1 MTTLSERLSRLSPEQ
16 RAQLLKQMRQQPG
29 GAEPQRDRIGRAS
42 RDVACHPVTSA
53 QQRMWLFQQMGEN
66 AAYNMCSAI
75 RIDGDLDLVALD
87 ASVFALQERHES
99 LRTTFAM
106 QGIDLVQRIAAPQR
120 RPMEVTDLTGLPE
133 HQRGSTVDELVRAQA
148 AHVFDLEQ
156 GPLFRVG
163 LLRLAPGQH
172 VLLAN
177 MHHIVSD
184 GWSMTVLI
192 RELSQLYQAF
202 AEGRESPL
210 AELPVQYVD
219 YTHWQRERLGP
230 AELESQLA
238 YWRHALRDAPPL
250 LDVPGDRVRPA
261 RKTFRAATDF
271 FEFGD
276 GLAGQVATL
285 SRTLGVT
292 PFIVLV
298 AAFKALLGAYSG
310 QTDIVVA
317 TPVANRS
324 RSELEGVI
332 GFFANTLLLRDHVSP
347 DQAFAELV
355 SRVKTSTLTA
365 YSYQDVPY
373 DQVVEALNP
382 PRSTAHAP
390 LAQVMFVVQN
400 VPDGALELG
409 GLRLT
414 PIEIGREGSDFDL
427 IVELQ
432 PAAGGYR
439 GIITYSTD
447 LYGHESVAALVAQ
460 YRALL
465 SGLLSDPQ
473 VRIGDALAR
482 LRPALQTDAVADAAI
497 VHRSRAESWHESIS
511 RRAEDG
517 AVIGDER
524 GEHTLAS
531 VLADANALGARL
543 ALMVPLEGS
552 VGIALSR
559 PADALMAL
567 LACWQAGVLPC
578 LLDPRDADALLGG
591 QLHACAAGLL
601 LCDTPRSDALTTQF
615 TSLKVMP
622 WSEIREAIANGSM
635 IPAWRPHTHVPA
647 LRMLASQG
655 AVDCA
660 HDALRA
666 AVDAQLRHI
675 PLREDD
681 RVVLMRTP
689 GTFGFVRDTLWALH
703 GARRLDFAAVEDAA
717 EDALRAADLISADA
731 ACLTEVSRATLSPT
745 LRAMALTDGELTD
758 DQSLRWFARQRA
770 PLLHLHEV
778 APSAAAVICRSDR
791 LNDDGALVSNWQS
804 WHSGLSVRLADGAQ
818 CPDGMPGSLHIADGE
833 RHRDTGLRAR
843 RQADGGLRLIDND
856 ARQLWRDGVR
866 GSLDAVEALI
876 RRQPMVKDALVL
888 KYAAPAGVRVA
899 AYVVS
904 ARAEA
909 LHALRE
915 TVAKALP
922 RGLCP
927 DMWIPVAA
935 IPLSADGS
943 VDSAALKSCVALDAD
958 DLSRHESML
967 QAQPGVERA
976 AVALRENHHVARRH
990 HLADAIP
997 GWQRTL
1003 GSALDGDAVVG
1014 PDRHAQ
1020 ADTGASALAVG
1031 APLPTSLPANL
1042 GDLLIRAAEGP
1053 HGVRYIDREG
1063 VEHEHSYAELLALAE
1078 CTLGGLR
1085 AQGLQPGDIVVFQ
1098 VPENPE
1104 FVPAFWACALG
1115 GFVPVPLAAAPTYAA
1130 RNAALDKLL
1139 NTCRLL
1145 GPTAV
1150 IAGSGLAG
1158 DIEAALRK
1166 TGLEMLRVLPVLS
1179 LRATARDAA
1188 HHPAQPDDLALL
1200 LLTSGSTGMP
1210 KAVRQSHRALIA
1222 RSAATAINN
1231 GFTDEEVSLNWMPL
1245 DHVGGLVMYHVLDVY
1260 LGGRQVQVATERVLQ
1275 APLLWLDLI
1284 DRYRATVTWAPNF
1297 AYALV
1302 NERLDQCGDA
1312 QWDLSCMRFVLNG
1325 GEAIVSKT
1333 ARGFL
1338 RGLACFGLPGTCMRP
1353 SWGMSETCSGV
1364 VFSRLTLENSTDE
1377 DAFVEVGSPI
1387 PGVSIRIVDA
1397 EDQPVVQ
1404 GRIGRLQIRGPS
1416 VTSGYLRNEDA
1427 TRDAFTADGWFNTG
1441 DLAVLN
1447 GAELAITGREKDVI
1461 IVNGLNYYSHEIE
1474 RVVDDTGLVQASF
1487 TAATAVREAGTDTD
1501 KLAVFF
1507 VPAGDADDARTEA
1520 AIRGIRSAVLA
1531 QCQINPAYIVPLAP
1545 DQVPKTSIGKIQRNQ
1560 LAVELLDGRFD
1571 DLLRDQD
1578 LLAGNANTVP
1588 AWFFRR
1594 RWRVA
1599 RLRVAAAAVATTCL
1613 AFVRDAAQADAMRT
1627 AGPEYARV
1635 LSVEIGDGFSACGAD
1650 RYLIDPHRPEQFDAL
1665 FAALAAEGI
1674 AIDRIAWFW
1683 ALPDTAMAS
1692 AVESNAPVARLD
1704 RILPPLI
1711 GLLKTLSRQDAQH
1724 SIRLAIAAGMASDDA
1739 DDGDV
1744 STAVL
1749 PGLLKTAALEMAHV
1763 QPVAVYAD
1771 AMQPETV
1778 ARMLCEELA
1787 SAGRDVEV
1795 LRRDGRRYLPRL
1807 EEFDVSAAQPQ
1818 APGLVTG
1825 GLYLITGGLGG
1836 IGRQLAM
1843 RLANEYQAR
1852 LLVVGRSAINPIYD
1866 PACDPASGDDSFG
1879 GAAFR
1884 AAKAADRVAA
1894 HAALVKAAGEDSVMY
1909 AQVDAA
1915 DTAALA
1921 AAVADAERRWGRTLD
1936 GIFHLAG
1943 EGNLSYHWT
1952 VADRHTIAHETPAM
1966 FRTMMRPKVQGMLS
1980 VGALLR
1986 ERPSTLL
1993 VAFSSVNALYGGAT
2007 FSAYSAANGFVAAY
2021 AQRLRRDFPNVYC
2034 IDWTMWDDVGM
2045 SRDNPAYARE
2055 ASRVMGYRVVSL
2067 ADGWSSLRALLCRA
2081 PDRYVVGLDAG
2092 NRHIQQD
2099 IVGIRPQRESLS
2111 AYLQLAPGVRRYAGD
2126 DEFRDTLGHRHR
2138 YDVTVCE
2145 VLPTLDDGAIDRE
2158 ALAGLANGSVDDPD
2172 QRAAPRN
2179 DAETLLL
2186 QIWKQI
2192 LGLDRVGVHDN
2203 FFELGGD
2210 SVLST
2215 QVVARANQMG
2225 MKLSSKQLFE
2235 RQTIAELAEVATL
2248 AAQVRMDA
2256 EQGLLDGDCPLAP
2269 IQSWFFEQ
2277 EFRVPSHWNQSLLL
2291 RVAADT
2297 VEPAAMRAALTA
2309 LVAHHDALRLRYAR
2323 GEDGWRQWYA
2333 DAAEVDFESF
2343 DLSDL
2348 DSDAAR
2354 AAVEARGAELQS
2366 SLDLE
2371 HGLRL
2376 RAAHFDMGMDGQRL
2390 LLVVHH
2396 LITDGVSW
2404 RVLIEDLATLYRA
2417 ASTGRSNALPAKT
2430 GSYRAWTSRLR
2441 QYAQTSVAREQA
2453 RYWAA
2458 LAPQP
2463 FPLPL
2468 RPDGINAKAS
2478 ETMLEV
2484 ELSVDDTQGL
2494 LRDVPAAYRSEINDA
2509 LLTALLMSIRALS
2522 GQSRLLLSMEGHG
2535 REELFEDV
2543 DVSRTVGW
2551 FTSLYPL
2558 SLSLPER
2565 EDIGDCLKSVKE
2577 QLRAVP
2583 GKGLGYGI
2591 ARYAGDVGALASV
2604 PVPEVSFNYLGQ
2616 FDQVMGAGALFDLAD
2631 EHPGPMQALCEQ
2643 RVNALDIVAFVKDA
2657 KLKLAF
2663 SFARDYLDAFEV
2675 ELLAERY
2682 LQNLRDL
2689 IAHCRLPSSSGLT
2702 PSDVPLL
2709 RRDQAQLDAL
2719 VRTVAAHADPRQIET
2734 IYPATPV
2741 QRGLVYHSL
2750 LAPGE
2755 GVYVS
2760 HLMNQLRGPLDAVAF
2775 RQAWQDTIA
2784 RHEIYRAM
2792 LCDVGGAEPVL
2803 AILRSVEL
2811 PWNEQDWSGLDEEEQ
2826 TSRYRE
2832 LLAADRRRGFEFDT
2846 APLMRI
2852 HLIRLGH
2859 DCHRFVLS
2867 EHHAVSDGWSRT
2879 LVLREVLARYLAI
2892 VRGEKPRLSESR
2904 RFRDYV
2910 KWLGEQDRAAM
2921 ADYWRQA
2928 LAGLSPRNPLTIG
2941 RGVAGDAYG
2950 HTTAAAR
2957 HALSER
2963 STLALQQFAKREQLT
2978 PSVVVQAAWA
2988 LMLARYSGDRD
2999 VVFGSTVSGRPVDL
3013 PGADETVGAFIN
3025 SLPVRVRIDAERPVL
3040 DWLRELH
3047 AEQIGR
3053 ETYGHCA
3060 LSDIVAWAGVSTGTP
3075 LFESVVVYE
3084 NYPALDSGAEG
3095 ALRVEWA
3102 DAADQTELPLT
3113 LMVEPG
3119 KRLSFC
3125 LYHDAGRFETPIVQR
3140 LLAHL
3145 DRLIE
3150 SIVQDAVPALGQLTM
3165 LTHAEQT
3172 AIDRDWNATAA
3183 DFGAAD
3189 AMLHELFS
3197 RQVHRTPDAIAVV
3210 AAGATFTYAEVYRR
3224 ALALADALREHGVGP
3239 GQHVAVVLE
3248 KGWEQVVAVYAVLY
3262 AGGAYLPIDPAWPED
3277 RRRYLIEHGLAKA
3290 VLTSVALDASL
3301 PWPQNVARLQV
3312 DRFDG
3317 GAGAAPLPPQP
3328 ASLQHAGDLAYTI
3341 FTSGSTGLP
3350 KGVMID
3356 HRGAVNTVVDINA
3369 RFGVM
3374 AKDRVLAVSSL
3385 TFDLSVY
3392 DIFGPLAVGAA
3403 VVIPSD
3409 EQAKDPAAWVTLIR
3423 AHAVTLWDT
3432 VPALLQMLVD
3442 HLERERL
3449 ELPGTLRLAMLS
3461 GDWIPL
3467 ALPDR
3472 YRARFPGSRIVSM
3485 GGATEASIWSI
3496 LYPIDKVDPAWTSI
3510 PYGKALANQRF
3521 YVLNEDFEPCP
3532 IGVRGAL
3539 FIGGIGLALGY
3550 WRDEEKTARSFLVN
3564 PRTGERLYRTGDLG
3578 RYLDDGNIEFLGR
3591 ADFQVKVNGY
3601 RIELGEIEAALLRH
3615 DAIDDALVIVRED
3628 QPGERRLVAYLRTD
3642 EVAGTALSTAELRA
3656 YLKGSLPDY
3665 MVPWHIMVMA
3675 QFPLSSNGKVDRKQ
3689 LPAPEAFDDE
3699 RGIIAL
3705 GASPTEEILLGI
3717 WSDVL
3722 GAPVVDTG
3730 LNFFELGGH
3739 SLLTAQVIVRARE
3752 AFSTELPIRALFE
3765 APTVAAL
3772 AQVIDARRGGEAR
3785 LPALV
3790 RAIGGTQLSYA
3801 QRRLWFLNRLEGDSA
3816 TYNIATALRIDG
3828 VFDAARMARCLAIL
3842 VERHDA
3848 LRSRFVDRD
3857 GVPERIVDAHAVVTL
3872 DAVDVQD
3879 AGLAER
3885 VIAEARAPFDL
3896 TDGPLFRFS
3905 LFRLGDDRHVLL
3917 LCIHHIVA
3925 DGWSVA
3931 LLLRELTLLYRLD
3944 DGRLDE
3950 GAALPPVAFDYG
3962 DYVEW
3967 ERAFMASGL
3976 LENQV
3981 DYWRRKLA
3989 GMPALLPL
3997 ATDLPRPAVQTYRGA
4012 TENFRI
4018 GPQAA
4023 ARIKSQCARH
4033 GVTLYMYL
4041 LATLD
4046 IVLAH
4051 ASGQRDIAIGATV
4064 ANRSIRELEGIVGL
4078 FANQVVM
4085 RSDLGGDPRFSE
4097 LLRQV
4102 RQVAIEAYAHQ
4113 EAPFERVVE
4122 AMGLER
4128 SVAYTPLFQVKLVLQ
4143 NVPLDQQALPG
4154 LSIETLGI
4162 DPGASK
4168 FDLQYTIVETADGLS
4183 GSLTYNTD
4191 IFLPSTATRLLD
4203 NLHRVIELVGEDP
4216 ELAVEG
4222 LIADLRALDNRD
4234 RARLAEGLAERS
4246 LDKLRQRRRVAV
4258 APQGENSDE

>member
-16 RAQLLKQMRQQPG
+16 RAQLLRQMRQQPG
-29 GAEPQRDRIGRAS
+29 AAEPQRDRIGRAS
-42 RDVACHPVTSA
+42 RDAACHPVTAA

-75 RIDGDLDLVALD
+75 RIHGALDLAALE

-120 RPMEVTDLTGLPE
+120 LPLEVVDLSGLPDDG
-133 HQRGSTVDELVRAQA
+133 RDAAVDERVRAQA
-148 AHVFDLEQ
+148 ALVFDLEQ

-163 LLRLAPGQH
+163 LLRLAPDQH

-238 YWRHALRDAPPL
+238 YWRRTLRDAPPL
-250 LDVPGDRVRPA
+250 LDIPGDHARPA

-271 FEFGD
+271 FELGD
-276 GLAGQVATL
+276 GLAGQVAAL
-285 SRTLGVT
+285 SRRLGAT

-310 QTDIVVA
+310 QSDIVVA

-332 GFFANTLLLRDHVSP
+332 GFFANTLLLRDRVSP
-347 DQAFAELV
+347 EQPFAELV
-355 SRVKTSTLTA
+355 SQVKTSTLSA
-365 YSYQDVPY
+365 YAYQDVPY

-400 VPDGALELG
+400 VPDGALQLG

-432 PAAGGYR
+432 PAADGYR

-447 LYGHESVAALVAQ
+447 LYVRESVAALVAQ

-473 VRIGDALAR
+473 SRTGEALAR
-482 LRPALQTDAVADAAI
+482 LRPALQADAVAEAAI
-497 VHRSRAESWHESIS
+497 AHPPRNESWHESIL
-511 RRAEDG
+511 RRADDG
-517 AVIGDER
+517 ALIGDGR
-524 GEHTLAS
+524 GERTLAS
-531 VLADANALGARL
+531 VIADANALGARL
-543 ALMVPLEGS
+543 ALMVQPEGA
-552 VGIALSR
+552 VGVALSR
-559 PADALMAL
+559 PVDALTAL

-578 LLDPRDADALLGG
+578 LLDARDSDALLGERVR
-591 QLHACAAGLL
+591 ACEAGLL
-601 LCDTPRSDALTTQF
+601 LCDAPRDDSVASQ
-615 TSLKVMP
+615 VMP
-622 WSEIREAIANGSM
+622 WSEACEAIGNGSM
-635 IPAWRPHTHVPA
+635 IPAWHPQTHLPA
-647 LRMLASQG
+647 LRVPTPRG
-655 AVDCA
+655 VVDCA
-660 HDALRA
+660 HHALRA
-666 AVDAQLRHI
+666 AVDAQLRHL
-675 PLREDD
+675 PLRDDD
-681 RVVLMRTP
+681 RVVLMRT
-689 GTFGFVRDTLWALH
+689 TATAGFVRDALWALL
-703 GARRLDFAAVEDAA
+703 GAQRLDFAAVDDAA
-717 EDALRAADLISADA
+717 EEALRVADVVSADA
-731 ACLTEVSRATLSPT
+731 TRLSEAARFTLSPT
-745 LRAMALTDGELTD
+745 LRAMAVADGELTD
-758 DQSLRWFARQRA
+758 DQALRWFARQRA
-770 PLLHLHEV
+770 PLFHLHDV
-778 APSAAAVICRSDR
+778 APSAAAIICRSDR
-791 LNDDGALVSNWQS
+791 PGDDGEPVSS
-804 WHSGLSVRLADGAQ
+804 WHSWHDGLSVRLADGAE
-818 CPDGMPGSLHIADGE
+818 CPDGMPGGLCIADGE
-833 RHRDTGLRAR
+833 RYRDTGLRAR
-843 RQADGGLRLIDND
+843 RQADGGLRLIDTD
-856 ARQLWRDGVR
+856 ARQLWREGVR
-866 GSLDAVEALI
+866 DSLDAVEAMI

-888 KYAAPAGVRVA
+888 KYATPGGVRVA

-915 TVAKALP
+915 TAAGSLP

-927 DMWIPVAA
+927 DLWIPVAA
-935 IPLSADGS
+935 IPLSADGN
-943 VDSAALKSCVALDAD
+943 VDHAALRACVALDAD
-958 DLSRHESML
+958 DLSRRESAL

-976 AVALRENHHVARRH
+976 ALALRENRHVARRH

-997 GWQRTL
+997 GWQRTAT
-1003 GSALDGDAVVG
+1003 SAPDADAVVE

-1020 ADTGASALAVG
+1020 AETGAPALAVG
-1031 APLPTSLPANL
+1031 APLPASLPDNL
-1042 GDLLIRAAEGP
+1042 GAVLRRAAEGP

-1078 CTLGGLR
+1078 RTLGGLR

-1158 DIEAALRK
+1158 DIETALRK
-1166 TGLEMLRVLPVLS
+1166 NGLEALRVLPVHA
-1179 LRATARDAA
+1179 LRATVRDAA

-1231 GFTDEEVSLNWMPL
+1231 GFTDDEVSLNWMPL

-1260 LGGRQVQVATERVLQ
+1260 LGGRQIQVATERVLQ

-1302 NERLDQCGDA
+1302 NERLDQAADA

-1333 ARGFL
+1333 ARAFL
-1338 RGLACFGLPGTCMRP
+1338 RGLARFGLPGTCMRP

-1364 VFSRLTLENSTDE
+1364 VFSRLTLENSTDD
-1377 DAFVEVGSPI
+1377 DAFVEVGAPI

-1397 EDQPVVQ
+1397 EDLPVVQ

-1416 VTSGYLRNEDA
+1416 VTGGYLRNEDA
-1427 TRDAFTADGWFNTG
+1427 TREAFTADGWFNTG

-1487 TAATAVREAGTDTD
+1487 TAATAVRESGTDTD

-1507 VPAGDADDARTEA
+1507 VPAGGDDAQAEA

-1531 QCQINPAYIVPLAP
+1531 QCQINPAYIVPLTA

-1560 LAVELLDGRFD
+1560 LAVELLEGRFD
-1571 DLLRDQD
+1571 DLLREQD

-1594 RWRVA
+1594 QWRAA
-1599 RLRVAAAAVATTCL
+1599 RLRGAAAAASTCL
-1613 AFVRDAAQADAMRT
+1613 AFVRDAAQAEAMRT
-1627 AGPEYARV
+1627 AGRRYARV
-1635 LSVEIGDGFSACGAD
+1635 LSVEIGDGFAACGAD
-1650 RYLIDPHRPEQFDAL
+1650 GYRVDPERPEQFDAL
-1665 FAALAAEGI
+1665 FAALAAEDI
-1674 AIDRIAWFW
+1674 AIDHIAWFW
-1683 ALPDTAMAS
+1683 ALPDHATDDAIQS
-1692 AVESNAPVARLD
+1692 DGSPTTLD
-1704 RILPPLI
+1704 RLLLPLI
-1711 GLLKTLSRQDAQH
+1711 GLLKTLSRQGAQH
-1724 SIRLAIAAGMASDDA
+1724 GIRLAIAAGMASDG
-1739 DDGDV
+1739 DDEACDV
-1744 STAVL
+1744 SNAVL

-1771 AMQPETV
+1771 ATQPDAV
-1778 ARMLCEELA
+1778 ARMLCDELA
-1787 SAGRDVEV
+1787 GAGRDVEV
-1795 LRRDGRRYLPRL
+1795 LHRDGRRYLPRL

-1818 APGLVTG
+1818 SPALVPG

-1843 RLANEYQAR
+1843 RLANDCQAR
-1852 LLVVGRSAINPIYD
+1852 LLVVGRSALD
-1866 PACDPASGDDSFG
+1866 AASDTPGDDSFG
-1879 GAAFR
+1879 GAEFR

-1894 HAALVKAAGEDSVMY
+1894 HAALVKAAGADSVMY

-1966 FRTMMRPKVQGMLS
+1966 FRTMMRPKVQGMRS

-1986 ERPSTLL
+1986 DRPSALL

-2081 PDRYVVGLDAG
+2081 PDRYIVGLDAG
-2092 NRHIQQD
+2092 NPHIQQD
-2099 IVGIRPQRESLS
+2099 IGGIRPQRESLA
-2111 AYLQLAPGVRRYAGD
+2111 AYLQLAPGVRHYAGD
-2126 DEFRDTLGHRHR
+2126 DEFRDSLGHRHR
-2138 YDVTVCE
+2138 YDLTVCE
-2145 VLPTLDDGAIDRE
+2145 ALPTLEDGAIDRE
-2158 ALAGLANGSVDDPD
+2158 ALAGLAGGTADDPD
-2172 QRAAPRN
+2172 QLAAPRN
-2179 DAETLLL
+2179 DAETALL

-2235 RQTIAELAEVATL
+2235 RQTIAELAEVATF

-2277 EFRVPSHWNQSLLL
+2277 DFRVPSHWNQSLLL
-2291 RVAADT
+2291 RVAAERID
-2297 VEPAAMRAALTA
+2297 PAALRSALAA

-2323 GEDGWRQWYA
+2323 GEAGWRQWYA
-2333 DAAEVDFESF
+2333 DVAHIDFESV
-2343 DLSDL
+2343 DLSGVGR
-2348 DSDAAR
+2348 DAAR
-2354 AAVEARGAELQS
+2354 AALEARAAELQS
-2366 SLDLE
+2366 SLELE
-2371 HGLRL
+2371 QGLRL
-2376 RAAHFDMGMDGQRL
+2376 RAAHFDLGADGQRL

-2396 LITDGVSW
+2396 LVTDGVSW
-2404 RVLIEDLATLYRA
+2404 RVLMEDLAALYRA
-2417 ASTGRSNALPAKT
+2417 AAAGRSHVLPPKT

-2441 QYAQTSVAREQA
+2441 QYAQTPAAREQA
-2453 RYWAA
+2453 GYWMA

-2484 ELSVDDTQGL
+2484 ELSVEDTQGL

-2509 LLTALLMSIRALS
+2509 LLTALLLSIRALC
-2522 GQSRLLLSMEGHG
+2522 GQDRLLLSMEGHG

-2583 GKGLGYGI
+2583 GKGLAYGI
-2591 ARYAGDVGALASV
+2591 VRHAGDVGALASV
-2604 PVPEVSFNYLGQ
+2604 PTPEVSFNYLGQ

-2631 EHPGPMQALCEQ
+2631 EHPGPMQAHCEQ

-2657 KLKLAF
+2657 RLKLAF
-2663 SFARDYLDAFEV
+2663 SFARDYLDAAEV
-2675 ELLAERY
+2675 ERLAEHY
-2682 LQNLRDL
+2682 LQSLRDL
-2689 IAHCRLPSSSGLT
+2689 IAYCRLPSSSGLT

-2719 VRTVAAHADPRQIET
+2719 ARTIAARVDLRRIET
-2734 IYPATPV
+2734 VYPATAV
-2741 QRGLVYHSL
+2741 QRGLIYHSL

-2760 HLMNQLRGPLDAVAF
+2760 HLMNQLRGPLDAAAF
-2775 RQAWQDTIA
+2775 RQAWQDTVA

-2792 LCDVGGAEPVL
+2792 LCDVGGAEPAL
-2803 AILRSVEL
+2803 AVLRSVEL
-2811 PWNEQDWSGLDEEEQ
+2811 PWSELDWSGLNEDEQ
-2826 TSRYRE
+2826 ASRYRE
-2832 LLAADRRRGFEFDT
+2832 LLADDRRRGFEFDT
-2846 APLMRI
+2846 APLLRI
-2852 HLIRLGH
+2852 YLIRLGS

-2892 VRGEKPRLSESR
+2892 VRGEQPRLPESR

-2921 ADYWRQA
+2921 ADYWRHA
-2928 LAGLSPRNPLTIG
+2928 LADLSPRNPLTMG
-2941 RGVAGDAYG
+2941 RGVVGEAHG

-2963 STLALQQFAKREQLT
+2963 GTLALQQFAKREQLT
-2978 PSVVVQAAWA
+2978 PSVIVQAAWA
-2988 LMLARYSGDRD
+2988 LLLARYSGERD

-3025 SLPVRVRIDAERPVL
+3025 SLPVRVRIDAEQPVL

-3084 NYPALDSGAEG
+3084 NYPALDSASEG

-3125 LYHDAGRFETPIVQR
+3125 LYHDAGRFETHTVQR
-3140 LLAHL
+3140 MLEHL

-3150 SIVQDAVPALGQLTM
+3150 SIVQDAVPALGRLTM
-3165 LTHAEQT
+3165 LTDAEQR
-3172 AIDRDWNATAA
+3172 AIDRDWNATAT

-3197 RQVHRTPDAIAVV
+3197 QQVLRTPDAVAVV
-3210 AAGATFTYAEVYRR
+3210 APGGTLTYAEVYRR
-3224 ALALADALREHGVGP
+3224 ALALADALRGHGVGP
-3239 GQHVAVVLE
+3239 GRHVALVLE

-3290 VLTSVALDASL
+3290 VLTSRALDAAFQ
-3301 PWPQNVARLQV
+3301 WPQDVPRFHV
-3312 DRFDG
+3312 DAFDG
-3317 GAGAAPLPPQP
+3317 GGADAPLPPP
-3328 ASLQHAGDLAYTI
+3328 PVSLQSAGDLAYTI

-3356 HRGAVNTVVDINA
+3356 HRGAVNTVVDINT
-3369 RFGVM
+3369 RFGVV
-3374 AKDRVLAVSSL
+3374 ADDRVLAVSSL

-3409 EQAKDPAAWVTLIR
+3409 EQAKDPAAWVALIR

-3467 ALPDR
+3467 SLPDR
-3472 YRARFPGSRIVSM
+3472 YRARFPASRIVSM

-3496 LYPIDKVDPAWTSI
+3496 LYPIGEVDPAWTSI

-3539 FIGGIGLALGY
+3539 FIAGIGLALGY

-3615 DAIDDALVIVRED
+3615 EAIDDAIVIVRED

-3642 EVAGTALSTAELRA
+3642 EAADTALSTAELRA

-3665 MVPWHIMVMA
+3665 MVPWHIMVLA

-3689 LPAPEAFDDE
+3689 LPAPEAFGDE
-3699 RGIIAL
+3699 REVGAIA
-3705 GASPTEEILLGI
+3705 ASPTEEILLGI
-3717 WSDVL
+3717 WGDVL
-3722 GAPVVDTG
+3722 GTPVVDTG

-3752 AFSTELPIRALFE
+3752 AFSVDLPIRALFE

-3772 AQVIDARRGGEAR
+3772 AQVIDAQRGGGEAR

-3790 RAIGGTQLSYA
+3790 RAAGGTQLSYA

-3828 VFDAARMARCLAIL
+3828 ALDTARMARCLATM

-3857 GVPERIVDAHAVVTL
+3857 GVPERIVDAQVSADPRV
-3872 DAVDVQD
+3872 VDVQD
-3879 AGLAER
+3879 AELAER
-3885 VIAEARAPFDL
+3885 VIAEAKAPFDL
-3896 TDGPLFRFS
+3896 ADGPLFRFT
-3905 LFRLGDDRHVLL
+3905 LLRLAADRHVLL

-3931 LLLRELTLLYRLD
+3931 LFLRELTLLYRLD
-3944 DGRLDE
+3944 DGRADD
-3950 GAALPPVAFDYG
+3950 GAALAPVAFDYG

-3976 LENQV
+3976 LDKQV
-3981 DYWRRKLA
+3981 DYWRRRLA
-3989 GMPALLPL
+3989 GMPPLLPL
-3997 ATDLPRPAVQTYRGA
+3997 ATDLPRPAVQSYRGA
-4012 TENFRI
+4012 TESFRI

-4023 ARIKSQCARH
+4023 ARIKTQCARH

-4064 ANRSIRELEGIVGL
+4064 ANRSVRELEGIVGL

-4154 LSIETLGI
+4154 LAIETLGI
-4162 DPGASK
+4162 DAGASK
-4168 FDLQYTIVETADGLS
+4168 FDLQYTIEETADGLS

-4203 NLHRVIELVGEDP
+4203 DLHRVIELVGEDP
-4216 ELAVEG
+4216 ERAVEG
-4222 LIADLRALDNRD
+4222 LIADLRALDSRD
-4234 RARLAEGLAERS
+4234 RARLADGLAERS

-4258 APQGENSDE
+4258 APQGENANE